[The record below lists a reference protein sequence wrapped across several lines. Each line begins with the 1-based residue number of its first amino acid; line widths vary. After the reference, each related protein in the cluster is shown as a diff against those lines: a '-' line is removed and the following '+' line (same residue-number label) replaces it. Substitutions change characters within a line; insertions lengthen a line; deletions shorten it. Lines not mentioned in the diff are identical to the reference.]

1 MTTLRILLLLAGLAL
16 GGYGVT
22 LLADLGPE
30 VVREIALW
38 SVVAI
43 LAHDAVFAPLCAA
56 AGYGVGRLVPATRW
70 GVLTCGAVCTV
81 ALLLVALPMLASPAT
96 GNPSL
101 LDRNYPA
108 GLAVAVG
115 VCWIAAVCGHL
126 LYRRRARPAT
136 PAGPP

>member
-1 MTTLRILLLLAGLAL
+1 MTALRVLLLLAGLAL

-22 LLADLGPE
+22 LLVDLGPA

-56 AGYGVGRLVPATRW
+56 AGYAAGRLVPATWW
-70 GVLTCGAVCTV
+70 GALTCGAVCTV
-81 ALLLVALPMLASPAT
+81 ALVLIAAPMLFSPAT

-115 VCWIAAVCGHL
+115 VCWLAAGGGYLVS
-126 LYRRRARPAT
+126 RARARR
-136 PAGPP
+136 